1 MITASCVRAAQR
13 PGIENRYG
21 SGTELVTILAETK
34 FHMTRSRTLFA
45 TALLL
50 LSTSAFAQNWRG
62 LLDSTA
68 DDLQAQRYARAR
80 HTSIKLINSM
90 MDNLNTGQAAAYTMG
105 LTVAYRAVAEAGLGN
120 YDEADWYRHVAL
132 AMSPRLAQ
140 LDVSQFGAAG
150 AWFTAREAD
159 PLPPSMASSSS
170 DDAPVTVSNRQDPV
184 CTYKKMPKYPLGAV
198 LGKVSAPV
206 IVHVLI
212 DGDGTVR
219 HPAVVTQS
227 LAPTLVYAATEA
239 VKQWQFQPA
248 MMDGKASATEFDLTV
263 NFQTGRD

>member
-1 MITASCVRAAQR
+1 M
-13 PGIENRYG
+13 
-21 SGTELVTILAETK
+21 
-34 FHMTRSRTLFA
+34 LFA

-50 LSTSAFAQNWRG
+50 ISTSAFAQNWRG
-62 LLDSTA
+62 LLESTA

-80 HTSIKLINSM
+80 RTSIKLVNSM
-90 MDNLNTGQAAAYTMG
+90 MDNLNTGQSASYTMA
-105 LTVAYRAVAEAGLGN
+105 LTVTYRALAEAGLGN
-120 YDEADWYRHVAL
+120 YEEADWYRHVAL
-132 AMSPRLAQ
+132 AMSPHVAQ
-140 LDVSQFGAAG
+140 LDMNQFGGAG
-150 AWFTAREAD
+150 AWFAARESD

-170 DDAPVTVSNRQDPV
+170 DDAPVTVAAPRQDPV

-212 DGDGTVR
+212 DSDGNVR
-219 HPAVVTQS
+219 HPAVITQS

-248 MMDGKASATEFDLTV
+248 MIDGKASPMEFDLTV
-263 NFQTGRD
+263 NFQNARD

>member
-1 MITASCVRAAQR
+1 
-13 PGIENRYG
+13 
-21 SGTELVTILAETK
+21 
-34 FHMTRSRTLFA
+34 MTRPRLLFA

-62 LLDSTA
+62 LLESTA
-68 DDLQAQRYARAR
+68 DDLQAQRYSRAR
-80 HTSIKLINSM
+80 RTSIKLINSM

-120 YDEADWYRHVAL
+120 YSEADWYRHVAL
-132 AMSPRLAQ
+132 AMSPQIAQ
-140 LDVSQFGAAG
+140 LDVNQFGGAG
-150 AWFTAREAD
+150 AWFAARESEAS
-159 PLPPSMASSSS
+159 PPMASSSA
-170 DDAPVTVSNRQDPV
+170 DDPPASPSARQDPI
-184 CTYKKMPKYPLGAV
+184 CTFKRLPKYPLGAV

-212 DGDGTVR
+212 DSDGTVR
-219 HPAVVTQS
+219 HPTIVAQA

-248 MMDGKASATEFDLTV
+248 TIDGKPCPIEFDLTV
-263 NFQTGRD
+263 NFLTGRD

>member
-1 MITASCVRAAQR
+1 
-13 PGIENRYG
+13 
-21 SGTELVTILAETK
+21 
-34 FHMTRSRTLFA
+34 MTRRRLPFA
-45 TALLL
+45 IALLL
-50 LSTSAFAQNWRG
+50 ISTSAFGQNWRG

-68 DDLQAQRYARAR
+68 DDLQSQRYSRAR
-80 HTSIKLINSM
+80 KTSIKLINSM

-120 YDEADWYRHVAL
+120 YEEADWYRHVAL
-132 AMSPRLAQ
+132 AMSPQVAQ
-140 LDVSQFGAAG
+140 LNMNPFGGAG
-150 AWFTAREAD
+150 AWFTARESD
-159 PLPPSMASSSS
+159 PNPASMASASTLS
-170 DDAPVTVSNRQDPV
+170 DDPPTRRDPV

-212 DGDGTVR
+212 DSDGIVR
-219 HPAVVTQS
+219 HPAVATQS
-227 LAPTLVYAATEA
+227 LAPTLIYAATEA

-248 MMDGKASATEFDLTV
+248 MVGGKACPMEFDLTV